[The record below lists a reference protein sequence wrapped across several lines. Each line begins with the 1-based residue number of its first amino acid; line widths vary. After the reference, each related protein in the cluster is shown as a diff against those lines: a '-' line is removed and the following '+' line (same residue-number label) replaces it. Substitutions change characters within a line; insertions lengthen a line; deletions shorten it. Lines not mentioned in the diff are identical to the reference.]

1 MKTDNEIKKKFD
13 ANIKALNKDLIAVSE
28 GELSNDELIKIQF
41 KAIRALIDDCEK
53 LVLNK

>member
-1 MKTDNEIKKKFD
+1 MKIDKGIKKKFD

>member
-1 MKTDNEIKKKFD
+1 MKTDNGIKKKFD

-53 LVLNK
+53 LALNK